1 MSVQSMN
8 LIAGGVSLPSSSLAA
23 QSAMPGQQVSSADQ
37 VQKVKQEVT
46 PDVLQKAVDEAN
58 KVFEHV
64 RPDIKFVI
72 EEDTQNVVMML
83 VEPETGDV
91 IKRYPTE
98 QAIAISS
105 ALTKTHSEAFERR
118 ELFRNSGESML
129 GLIFKQKI

>member
-1 MSVQSMN
+1 MSVQGMN
-8 LIAGGVSLPSSSLAA
+8 LIAGGVSLPSSSVVT
-23 QSAMPGQQVSSADQ
+23 QSAMPGQQVSSDDQ
-37 VQKVKQEVT
+37 VQKAKQEVT

-58 KVFEHV
+58 RVFEHV

-98 QAIAISS
+98 QAIAMSS

-118 ELFRNSGESML
+118 ELFRNSGEGML

>member
-1 MSVQSMN
+1 MSVQGMN
-8 LIAGGVSLPSSSLAA
+8 LIAGSMSLSGSSTVV
-23 QSAMPGQQVSSADQ
+23 QPAMPGQKVFSEDQ
-37 VQKVKQEVT
+37 VQKIKQEVT

-83 VEPETGDV
+83 IEPETGDV

-98 QAIAISS
+98 QAITISS
-105 ALTKTHSEAFERR
+105 ALTKTQSEAFERR
-118 ELFRNSGESML
+118 ELFRNSSEGML